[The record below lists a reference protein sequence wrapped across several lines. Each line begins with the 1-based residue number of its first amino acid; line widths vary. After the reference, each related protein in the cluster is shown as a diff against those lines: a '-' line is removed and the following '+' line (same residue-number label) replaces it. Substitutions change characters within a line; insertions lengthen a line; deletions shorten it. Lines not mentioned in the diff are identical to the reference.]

1 VRQAAERNRQQSTK
15 VACEPVNSSRGS
27 RASLLQKA
35 AAASHAGVLQDMMM
49 LGEGCGGIL
58 VRVDGELCV
67 CVCVRCLQGEYGS
80 TAEVQSSQR
89 SGRKG
94 VMIAICAASMLLV
107 LAALTMDKAP
117 EVQERLQ
124 LAGEGKM
131 TKLAAAAQH
140 VAAKAHAVV
149 AAKPHSVKVAPAKKA
164 VAAAPKPAAAPK
176 AAVKLAAVKPAAAPK
191 EVKAAV
197 VSKPSEKVAEAK
209 KPHDLVSPLKAAAAV
224 TAAAVATKQQ
234 RLAAVKPVI
243 AKGNMLQDETP
254 AADASNSTSTDE
266 PSLDAPGKP
275 EGIVGDDV
283 ESDIGNLKPTG
294 QLMMM

>member
-1 VRQAAERNRQQSTK
+1 
-15 VACEPVNSSRGS
+15 
-27 RASLLQKA
+27 
-35 AAASHAGVLQDMMM
+35 
-49 LGEGCGGIL
+49 
-58 VRVDGELCV
+58 
-67 CVCVRCLQGEYGS
+67 LQGEYGS
-80 TAEVQSSQR
+80 TAEVHSSQR

-94 VMIAICAASMLLV
+94 VMIAICAASMLLA
-107 LAALTMDKAP
+107 LAALTMDQAP

-131 TKLAAAAQH
+131 TMLAAAAQH
-140 VAAKAHAVV
+140 VAAKAHAAV
-149 AAKPHSVKVAPAKKA
+149 AAKPHAVKVAPAKKA

-176 AAVKLAAVKPAAAPK
+176 AAVKLAAVKPAAAPM

-209 KPHDLVSPLKAAAAV
+209 KQVAAVSPLKVAAAV
-224 TAAAVATKQQ
+224 TAAAVATKQPLAVATKQQ
-234 RLAAVKPVI
+234 RLAAVQPVV

-254 AADASNSTSTDE
+254 AADAADAAPADASNSTSTD

-283 ESDIGNLKPTG
+283 ESDVGNLKPTG
-294 QLMMM
+294 IMGVFFNEKIMITAVCVIAFLLLAICCFAKYGDCALT